1 MTVDNLLQGLDS
13 GIYRTVST
21 GSGFKLLTG
30 DVQSQAGNRTN
41 PYSTGH
47 LKIFQFDAVVLRTV
61 CPCQYQNVVIIDI
74 FLLIGKFQELFI
86 HFVQLLLI
94 QLYSQYR
101 QTILQ
106 GCTSATGC
114 QYDGIIINTHIM
126 RVNDFVSLYILQ
138 HTILVD
144 TRRMGK
150 SIATYNSLV
159 GLHRHVHQAGHHTAG
174 WINLLCIDVGLD
186 FYVLVTFDNHRHF
199 LKRSIAGTFT
209 NTIDGYL
216 HLAGTIQYASHCIGS
231 SHAQVIV
238 AMSRNN
244 GIMNT
249 VDMFHQ
255 ISYLRAILIRQAI
268 PRCIGNI
275 HHSRTC
281 LDNSFYHPCQ
291 IFIIRSACIFG
302 IELYIIHI
310 LTCILYGSHCTLYYF
325 LAIGIKFIF
334 NVRVR
339 CTDTSMDTFML
350 GKLQSLC
357 RHINIFLYGT
367 CQGTDGGPCHS
378 F

>member
-1 MTVDNLLQGLDS
+1 
-13 GIYRTVST
+13 
-21 GSGFKLLTG
+21 
-30 DVQSQAGNRTN
+30 
-41 PYSTGH
+41 
-47 LKIFQFDAVVLRTV
+47 
-61 CPCQYQNVVIIDI
+61 
-74 FLLIGKFQELFI
+74 
-86 HFVQLLLI
+86 
-94 QLYSQYR
+94 
-101 QTILQ
+101 
-106 GCTSATGC
+106 
-114 QYDGIIINTHIM
+114 M

-174 WINLLCIDVGLD
+174 RINLLCIDVGLY
-186 FYVLVTFDNHRHF
+186 FYILVTFDNHRHF
-199 LKRSIAGTFT
+199 LKRSIPGTFT
-209 NTIDGYL
+209 NTVDGHL
-216 HLAGTIQYASHCIGS
+216 HLASTIQHASHCIGS

-275 HHSRTC
+275 HHSSTC

-310 LTCILYGSHCTLYYF
+310 LTCILYGSHCTLYNF
-325 LAIGIKFIF
+325 FAIGIEFIL

-339 CTDTSMDTFML
+339 CTDTSMNAFML

-367 CQGTDGGPCHS
+367 CQGADGGPCHS
-378 F
+378 L